1 MFVRIFEYWEKPDFS
16 QYCLS
21 ELNRLQVEELPLQ
34 DCCQYSCVIEPKSLS
49 FRLISQQKV
58 SEYLLIKVGVFFQE
72 VLSGCACSDDPS
84 QAMIHENNYC
94 ELELR
99 VEKDGAFSFRTCAF

>member
-1 MFVRIFEYWEKPDFS
+1 MFTRIFEYWEKPGFS
-16 QYCLS
+16 QYFLS
-21 ELNRLQVEELPLQ
+21 ELNNLKVEDLPLQ
-34 DCCQYSCVIEPKSLS
+34 DCCQYSSVIEPESLA
-49 FRLISQQKV
+49 FRLIAQQMHSK
-58 SEYLLIKVGVFFQE
+58 YLLIKFGVFFQE

-99 VEKDGAFSFRTCAF
+99 IEKDGRFAFRTCAF